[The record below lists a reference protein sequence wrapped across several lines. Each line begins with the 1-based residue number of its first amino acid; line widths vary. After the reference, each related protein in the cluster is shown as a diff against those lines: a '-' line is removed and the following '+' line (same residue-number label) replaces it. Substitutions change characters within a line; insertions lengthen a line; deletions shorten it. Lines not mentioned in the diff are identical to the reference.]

1 MAKRNGKGLIA
12 SALIAF
18 AALLPGLLVPDRAE
32 AADRPAL
39 KLWRLDCGTIEIGNL
54 DEYSDTFAYPGRSMT
69 FTDSCYL
76 VRNGDR
82 YLLWDT
88 GLPKTL
94 EGKEEESGTD
104 RMSLK
109 ASIVRQLAQLG
120 IEPEQVTFIGISHY
134 HYDHTGQAA
143 DFSGATLLVD
153 RADWDVINKREDL
166 SANFGPWIGGN
177 GTVQTLTYDHDV
189 FGDGTVMMLKAPGHT
204 PGHRS
209 LLVRLKDRGPI
220 LLSGDAVHFREN
232 WSREGV
238 PGFNT
243 SRAETLASIGRLGE
257 IAAQIGATLVIQHE
271 PADIAKLAPFP
282 EPSH

>member
-12 SALIAF
+12 SALIAL

-39 KLWRLDCGTIEIGNL
+39 EMWRMDCGTIEIGNL
-54 DEYSDTFAYPGRSMT
+54 DDYSDTFAYPGRSMT

-94 EGKEEESGTD
+94 EGTEEESGTD

-177 GTVQTLTYDHDV
+177 GSVQTLTYDHDV

-209 LLVRLKDRGPI
+209 LLVRLKDREPI

-232 WSREGV
+232 WSRKGV

-243 SRAETLASIGRLGE
+243 SRAETLASIGRLSE

-271 PADIAKLAPFP
+271 PADIAKLASFP
-282 EPSH
+282 ESSH

>member
-12 SALIAF
+12 SALIAL

-39 KLWRLDCGTIEIGNL
+39 EMWRMDCGKIEIGNL
-54 DEYSDTFAYPGRSMT
+54 DDYSDTFAYPGRSMT

-94 EGKEEESGTD
+94 EGTEEESGTD

-177 GTVQTLTYDHDV
+177 GSVQTLTYDHDV

-232 WSREGV
+232 WSRKGV

-243 SRAETLASIGRLGE
+243 SRAETLASIGRLSE

-271 PADIAKLAPFP
+271 PADIAKLASFP
-282 EPSH
+282 ESSH

>member
-12 SALIAF
+12 SALIAL

-39 KLWRLDCGTIEIGNL
+39 EMWRMDCGTIEIGNL
-54 DEYSDTFAYPGRSMT
+54 DDYSDTFAYPGRSMT

-94 EGKEEESGTD
+94 EGTEEESGTD
-104 RMSLK
+104 RMSLN

-166 SANFGPWIGGN
+166 AANFGPWIGGY
-177 GTVQTLTYDHDV
+177 GSVQTLTYDHDV

-220 LLSGDAVHFREN
+220 LLSGDAVHFLEN
-232 WSREGV
+232 WSRKGV

-243 SRAETLASIGRLGE
+243 SRAETLASIGRLSE

-271 PADIAKLAPFP
+271 PADIAKLASFP
-282 EPSH
+282 ESSH

>member
-12 SALIAF
+12 SALIAL
-18 AALLPGLLVPDRAE
+18 AALLPSLLVPDRAE

-39 KLWRLDCGTIEIGNL
+39 EMWRMDCGTIEIGNL
-54 DEYSDTFAYPGRSMT
+54 DDYSDTFAYPGRSMT

-94 EGKEEESGTD
+94 EGTEEESGTD

-109 ASIVRQLAQLG
+109 ASIVRHLAQLG

-143 DFSGATLLVD
+143 DFLGATLLVD

-177 GTVQTLTYDHDV
+177 GSVQTLTYDHDV

-232 WSREGV
+232 WSRKGV

-243 SRAETLASIGRLGE
+243 SRAETLASIGRLSE

-271 PADIAKLAPFP
+271 PADIAKLASFP
-282 EPSH
+282 ESSH

>member
-12 SALIAF
+12 SALIAL

-39 KLWRLDCGTIEIGNL
+39 EMWRMDCGTIEIGNL
-54 DEYSDTFAYPGRSMT
+54 DDYSDTFAYPGRSMT

-94 EGKEEESGTD
+94 EGTEEESGTD
-104 RMSLK
+104 RMSLN

-177 GTVQTLTYDHDV
+177 GSVQTLTYDHDV

-209 LLVRLKDRGPI
+209 LLVRFKDRGPI

-232 WSREGV
+232 WSRKGV

-243 SRAETLASIGRLGE
+243 SRAETLASIGRLSE

-271 PADIAKLAPFP
+271 PADIANLASFP
-282 EPSH
+282 ESSH

>member
-12 SALIAF
+12 SALIAL

-39 KLWRLDCGTIEIGNL
+39 EMWRMDCGTIEIGNL
-54 DEYSDTFAYPGRSMT
+54 DDYSDTFAYPGRSMT

-94 EGKEEESGTD
+94 EGTEEESGTD

-177 GTVQTLTYDHDV
+177 GSVQTLTYDHDV

-220 LLSGDAVHFREN
+220 LLSGDAVHFRET
-232 WSREGV
+232 WSRKGV

-243 SRAETLASIGRLGE
+243 SRAETLASIGRLSE

-271 PADIAKLAPFP
+271 PADIAKLASFP
-282 EPSH
+282 ESSH